1 MFVINLAGIRVG
13 IDNRYP
19 FIERQCKAF
28 RCDGE
33 NAEFTV
39 SVTSDEILEEQKFGE
54 FSEGYCES
62 ICMYRHICEKMPAY
76 GVFLMH
82 ASVLEVKGYAYAF
95 TAPSGTG
102 KSTHTSLWLKNIEGA
117 RVLNGDK
124 PLMRVEEDGSVTAF
138 GTPWNGKE
146 NWGENISAPLRA
158 VCFLERSPE
167 NRIRRAEES
176 ETIMRLAQQL
186 YLRGSRQSVNLQL
199 ALMDSLVRNVPFY
212 VLGCNITPEAALLSY
227 GTMSAES

>member
-1 MFVINLAGIRVG
+1 MIVINLAGIRVG
-13 IDNRYP
+13 IENRYP
-19 FIERQCKAF
+19 FIERQCKEF

-33 NAEFTV
+33 PIDFTV
-39 SVTSDEILEEQKFGE
+39 SVSSDEILEEQKFGE

-62 ICMYRHICEKMPAY
+62 ICLYRHICQKMPEY

-82 ASVLEVKGYAYAF
+82 ASVIEVNGYAYAF

-124 PLMRVEEDGSVTAF
+124 PLLRIEEDGTVTAF

-158 VCFLERSPE
+158 VCFLERSEE
-167 NRIRRAEES
+167 NRICRAEEN
-176 ETIMRLAQQL
+176 EIIMRLAQQL

-199 ALMDSLVRNVPFY
+199 ALMDSLVRAVPFY
-212 VLGCNITPEAALLSY
+212 VLGCNISDDAALLSY
-227 GTMSAES
+227 RTMSAQE